1 MSWKT
6 NITPQQTL
14 SIKFLKQIMTE
25 KEFNALIKKYMK
37 AKRDALEKSVRK
49 ECATDPEK

>member
-14 SIKFLKQIMTE
+14 SIKYLKQIMTE
-25 KEFNALIKKYMK
+25 KEFNALMKKYME
-37 AKRDALEKSVRK
+37 AKKKNLENSVRK
-49 ECATDPEK
+49 ECATDPEN